1 MKKLSL
7 FLKDA
12 IKAIIGI
19 PILIGWYEILNLVI
33 SVMMGEYV
41 RLDGGVLQTV
51 IEDAVSAGLM
61 GYGLA
66 FGFFSW
72 KRIFNDKEKD
82 EIQKS
87 KSLILYFW
95 IISIIVTILDGI
107 ILADFT
113 MTLVLGG
120 SFTIVFALATL
131 VIYLWEY
138 SVNNKKK
145 EG

>member
-12 IKAIIGI
+12 IQAIIGI
-19 PILIGWYEILNLVI
+19 PILIGLYEILNLII

-41 RLDGGVLQTV
+41 RIDGGVLQNV
-51 IEDAVSAGLM
+51 IEDAVNVGLM

-72 KRIFNDKEKD
+72 RRIFNDKEKD

-95 IISIIVTILDGI
+95 IILIIVTILDGI
-107 ILADFT
+107 ILANFT

-120 SFTIVFALATL
+120 SFTILFALTTL

-138 SVNNKKK
+138 KIDNKKK